1 MVGAKPRGTTLP
13 PCLCA
18 LVVRLAQAA
27 ATRLSRGD
35 CRVLQRGNGAHTL
48 AAWCLGR
55 GCNHFRVLDV
65 SAYPDDVTV
74 PSFGRRLWCG
84 RWGHRGA
91 EARPKWSE
99 MHKHAD
105 ERLSAMHPIATEY
118 IAAQRMTRSAIS
130 VIRCDAE
137 KQLPYRRLRRANR
150 WHSMQG
156 RAPPTI
162 TIATFHVRFQE
173 EEAAIRACGNEYSV
187 IPAATS
193 GLRGENA
200 RTTPSGATR
209 SDFFRP
215 WAGSLRNRLRSQ
227 KPRKTLRDC

>member
-118 IAAQRMTRSAIS
+118 IAAQRMTRSANKRHQPVSCTANSGGGWRYGGSEHSASERGFI
-130 VIRCDAE
+130 VCD
-137 KQLPYRRLRRANR
+137 QGRRLLMEPFLRPELQKKPAVRSRSTSRA
-150 WHSMQG
+150 Q
-156 RAPPTI
+156 
-162 TIATFHVRFQE
+162 
-173 EEAAIRACGNEYSV
+173 
-187 IPAATS
+187 
-193 GLRGENA
+193 
-200 RTTPSGATR
+200 
-209 SDFFRP
+209 
-215 WAGSLRNRLRSQ
+215 
-227 KPRKTLRDC
+227 LRDQ

>member
-1 MVGAKPRGTTLP
+1 MVWVFCPGVLRRLLSGSGGVMVTLSCAAPRVLGDGWGKAKGHYAAAMFV
-13 PCLCA
+13 CV
-18 LVVRLAQAA
+18 VVRLAQAA

-48 AAWCLGR
+48 AAWCLDR

-91 EARPKWSE
+91 EARPKWRE

-118 IAAQRMTRSAIS
+118 IAAQRMTRSAKS
-130 VIRCDAE
+130 DRC
-137 KQLPYRRLRRANR
+137 
-150 WHSMQG
+150 
-156 RAPPTI
+156 T
-162 TIATFHVRFQE
+162 
-173 EEAAIRACGNEYSV
+173 AC
-187 IPAATS
+187 
-193 GLRGENA
+193 
-200 RTTPSGATR
+200 
-209 SDFFRP
+209 
-215 WAGSLRNRLRSQ
+215 
-227 KPRKTLRDC
+227 